1 MNEVLIVSDGLAARV
16 GAPTAGKEWF
26 KSWRTISG
34 ETLAGGGLSE
44 LRVPLEGACEPGRF
58 LSLLRDFIVFDDDGS
73 GKLVKKM
80 AGYHQFY
87 AVRMAIGETTR
98 ATQAPPDRG
107 VSSGPISGGYETSGS
122 TYLK

>member
-16 GAPTAGKEWF
+16 GARTAGKEWF
-26 KSWRTISG
+26 KPWRTING
-34 ETLAGGGLSE
+34 ETLAEGGLSE
-44 LRVPLEGACEPGRF
+44 LRVLPEGACELGQF

-87 AVRMAIGETTR
+87 AVRIAIEETMR
-98 ATQAPPDRG
+98 ASQAPPDRS